1 MLSRGQGASRRGAT
15 SRSRRR
21 RREDNPPAPRRSAL
35 VGPVQKVVINV
46 SGLRFVTT
54 MATLETYPDSLLGD
68 NRRRKWYYDANKN
81 EYFFDRH
88 RPSFEAILQYY
99 QTGGVLQR
107 PEEVPAE
114 VFLDE
119 LEFYDVGEET
129 LQRYK
134 EEEGMELPPP
144 ELLPPPEDERLKK
157 IWLLFN
163 EPKSSILAQI
173 VTSICVVMILMSV
186 VVTCME
192 TMPEVQQWLHTPTNG
207 SGGTA
212 YLPVTKNPFFVA
224 ETIYVAWFTL
234 ELVLGFVTCSDRC
247 RFVKDYVNVLDFIG
261 IVLYFAE
268 LGMEVTSSHPT
279 DQINRIVSAMWIAR
293 LVRML
298 RIVKVTRYS
307 GDMQLFWKAMTN
319 SMTAIILFFFMTTVL
334 MVLFSCVVYYTEI
347 DDPDT
352 KFTSIPETFWWAIVT
367 MINIGY
373 GDYYPR
379 TIVGKIVGSIA
390 AIAGIVALCLG
401 IPEFMECYIHLYEA
415 ARYHKRYSQRKNF
428 DMASSKFG
436 ALGSSKAARKR
447 NLSRNRDKNRTFKL
461 VL

>member
-1 MLSRGQGASRRGAT
+1 MLSRGQGASRSGAA
-15 SRSRRR
+15 SRARRR
-21 RREDNPPAPRRSAL
+21 WREENPPAPRRSAL

-68 NRRRKWYYDANKN
+68 ERRRKWYYDPKKT

-99 QTGGVLQR
+99 QTGGMLQR

-119 LEFYDVGEET
+119 LEFYDIGEET
-129 LQRYK
+129 LRRYR

-144 ELLPPPEDERLKK
+144 EILPPPEDERLKK

-163 EPKSSILAQI
+163 DPKSSILAKI
-173 VTSICVVMILMSV
+173 VTSICVIMILMSV
-186 VVTCME
+186 LVTCME
-192 TMPEVQQWLHTPTNG
+192 TMPEVQEWLHTPVNA
-207 SGGTA
+207 SGGTVH
-212 YLPVTKNPFFVA
+212 LPVTRNPFFVA
-224 ETIYVAWFTL
+224 ETIYVSWFTL

-268 LGMEVTSSHPT
+268 LGLELTSSHPT
-279 DQINRIVSAMWIAR
+279 DQINRIVNAMWIAR

-334 MVLFSCVVYYTEI
+334 MVLFSCVVYFTEL

-436 ALGSSKAARKR
+436 ALGSSKSRRR

>member
-1 MLSRGQGASRRGAT
+1 MLSRGQGASRSGAA
-15 SRSRRR
+15 SRARRR
-21 RREDNPPAPRRSAL
+21 WREDNPPAPRRSAL
-35 VGPVQKVVINV
+35 DGPVQKVVINV

-68 NRRRKWYYDANKN
+68 GRRRKWYFDPNKN

-99 QTGGVLQR
+99 QTGGMLQR

-129 LQRYK
+129 LRRYR

-144 ELLPPPEDERLKK
+144 DVLPPPEDERLKK

-163 EPKSSILAQI
+163 EPKSSILAKI
-173 VTSICVVMILMSV
+173 VTTICVIMILMSV

-192 TMPEVQQWLHTPTNG
+192 TVPEVQEWLHTPAQG
-207 SGGTA
+207 SNETGP
-212 YLPVTKNPFFVA
+212 LPVTRNPFFVA

-234 ELVLGFVTCSDRC
+234 ELVLGFVSCADRC

-261 IVLYFAE
+261 IALYFVE
-268 LGMEVTSSHPT
+268 LGLEMSSNLPT
-279 DQINRIVSAMWIAR
+279 DQINRIVNAMWIAR

-298 RIVKVTRYS
+298 RIVKVTKYS

-334 MVLFSCVVYYTEI
+334 MLLFSCVVYYTEI

-436 ALGSSKAARKR
+436 AIGSSKSRRR